1 MMSSN
6 TFRSVILPAVII
18 VAGFAAVI
26 GLSGY
31 MDRTRPEM
39 PAGYDDSDLAM
50 NGSKLKGF
58 ALGFEG
64 LMADWYW
71 MRSLQYIGGKIV
83 NSKTDINIDDLRELN
98 PRLLYPLLDNATDLD
113 PHFTAAYA
121 YGAVIL
127 PAIDEEKAI
136 AIAKKGIENN
146 PNEWRLYQH
155 LGYIYWKLKRY
166 DESADI
172 YAKGAQIEGASP
184 FMKLMSAAMKTE
196 GGSRSTSRAMYTQ
209 MLADAQDE
217 SVAVTAKRRLMQ
229 VDSLDDRDAI
239 DRVLVDFKEKN
250 GRCANSF
257 GEVGAVLTQLKLPD
271 GRMLKI
277 DGARRLVDPSD
288 VPYLLDKENCKAKL
302 DLEKSPISPY

>member
-6 TFRSVILPAVII
+6 AFRSVILPAVII

-31 MDRTRPEM
+31 MDRNRPEM

-98 PRLLYPLLDNATDLD
+98 PRLLYPSLDNATDLD

-250 GRCANSF
+250 AADVRIVS
-257 GEVGAVLTQLKLPD
+257 
-271 GRMLKI
+271 
-277 DGARRLVDPSD
+277 ARSERF
-288 VPYLLDKENCKAKL
+288 
-302 DLEKSPISPY
+302 